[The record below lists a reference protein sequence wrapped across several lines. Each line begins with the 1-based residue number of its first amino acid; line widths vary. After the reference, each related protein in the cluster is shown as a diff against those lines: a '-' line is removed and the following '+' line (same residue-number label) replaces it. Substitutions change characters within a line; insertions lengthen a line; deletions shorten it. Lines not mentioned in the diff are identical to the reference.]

1 MCLCGSIANLL
12 LTQSYSLA
20 EASLVT
26 PIKYLS
32 LVFAIVFGFTI
43 WSEVPKILTLFGALL
58 VVTSSL
64 IIFTRE
70 SKLKKQIINP
80 RS

>member
-1 MCLCGSIANLL
+1 MRKYS
-12 LTQSYSLA
+12 QSPFNTKYRLA

-32 LVFAIVFGFTI
+32 LVFAIIFGFLI
-43 WSEVPKILTLFGALL
+43 WSEIPKILTLLGALL

-64 IIFTRE
+64 IIFVRE
-70 SKLKKQIINP
+70 SQLKKQIINP